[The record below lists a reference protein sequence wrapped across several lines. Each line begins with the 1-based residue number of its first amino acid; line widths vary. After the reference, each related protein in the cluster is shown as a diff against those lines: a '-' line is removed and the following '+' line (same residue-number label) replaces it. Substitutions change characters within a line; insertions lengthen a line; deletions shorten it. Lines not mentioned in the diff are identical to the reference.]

1 MKTKTC
7 CFTGHRIIRSAL
19 SERLQKET
27 EQTILDLIKQGYLYF
42 LTGGAQ
48 GYDTLA
54 ALAVLKIKEQHPTIQ
69 LILALP
75 YPAQANNWPAEDR
88 RIYEEIKEKADH
100 ILYISEHYFTGCM
113 HKRNRY
119 LVDHSSICIA
129 YLTENRGGT
138 FYTANYANTSQIP
151 VINIATVLQ

>member
-1 MKTKTC
+1 
-7 CFTGHRIIRSAL
+7 
-19 SERLQKET
+19 
-27 EQTILDLIKQGYLYF
+27 
-42 LTGGAQ
+42 
-48 GYDTLA
+48 
-54 ALAVLKIKEQHPTIQ
+54 
-69 LILALP
+69 
-75 YPAQANNWPAEDR
+75 
-88 RIYEEIKEKADH
+88 
-100 ILYISEHYFTGCM
+100 M